1 LSDHATDLSQAIA
14 IAGLLL
20 AGVGGAIAL
29 FNARKAVLWKRAD
42 LASAYMKELSSNSEL
57 VFACRVLDWNGGR
70 LVVPEQ
76 LQPLLPTDEKTITH
90 DRSALKRAMRV
101 NLAIADADKDPRLQI
116 YRTAIDSLLSWLEV
130 VNNSLNRKL
139 FLAEDMPALRYW
151 VLRLATDSDLKEFI
165 DAFEY
170 RNILDNL
177 INRFSNIEGKG
188 RPSSVVGVQ
197 DAVEGSPGRIDLR
210 ELSDKRDR

>member
-90 DRSALKRAMRV
+90 DRSALKRAMCV
-101 NLAIADADKDPRLQI
+101 KDPRLQI